1 MRLLCPHCRKEV
13 QVGDHLAGQVSNC
26 PLCQKPFRVPV
37 PPSASTGT
45 SQAVTA
51 PSAVAPSTS
60 SVPPPGAGAAGWDTA
75 ARGMAPSPGV
85 PTSAPPAP
93 GYPPTFPPSVAT
105 SPYVPPISPQ
115 SPISSPLAPTGPAA
129 PSLPTSPGVTALP
142 TLPPPVPSP
151 GYSDSIQLLVLS
163 PVKLQ
168 FLQFLGMLLLAL
180 LLFFPWLRVPSGTGI
195 FFQQNEFQLAFG
207 RGTGELKEK
216 IEPGVSPL
224 GIIFFFLVLFSA
236 ILSGLL
242 LLAAKLDWPEL
253 RPYLRFRHLL
263 TGGLVLV
270 IAIILLFQILIGFPL
285 NAAWTATAKLSDEQA
300 RKVYHAVEAAQV
312 SWLDIL
318 ARSMIKN
325 PEEHVGWGWGLY
337 GTCLLV
343 IFLIALALLDFWQQR
358 RSSPLPPRILLEK

>member
-13 QVGDHLAGQVSNC
+13 QVSDHLAGQISNC
-26 PLCQKPFRVPV
+26 PLCLKPFRVPV

-51 PSAVAPSTS
+51 PPSVAPSTS
-60 SVPPPGAGAAGWDTA
+60 NVPPPGARAAVWDPTA
-75 ARGMAPSPGV
+75 GGMAPSPGV
-85 PTSAPPAP
+85 PTPAPPAP
-93 GYPPTFPPSVAT
+93 GYPPTFPPSTVT
-105 SPYVPPISPQ
+105 PPYVPPISPQ
-115 SPISSPLAPTGPAA
+115 PLISSSSSAAGPAA
-129 PSLPTSPGVTALP
+129 TSLPISPSVAALP
-142 TLPPPVPSP
+142 TIPPPVPSP

-168 FLQFLGMLLLAL
+168 ILQFLVMLLLAL
-180 LLFFPWLRVPSGTGI
+180 LLFSPWLRVPPGTGI
-195 FFQQNEFQLAFG
+195 LFQQNEFQLAFG
-207 RGTGELKEK
+207 RGTGELRGK

-263 TGGLVLV
+263 TGGLVLL
-270 IAIILLFQILIGFPL
+270 IATILLLQILIGFPL
-285 NAAWTATAKLSDEQA
+285 NAAWTATAKLSDDDA
-300 RKVYHAVEAAQV
+300 KKVYDAVEAAQV
-312 SWLDIL
+312 SWLDVLVRAITK
-318 ARSMIKN
+318 S
-325 PEEHVGWGWGLY
+325 PEDHVGWAWGLY

-343 IFLIALALLDFWQQR
+343 LFLLAVAVMDFWQQR
-358 RSSPLPPRILLEK
+358 RSCRLPPRILLEK

>member
-13 QVGDHLAGQVSNC
+13 QVGEHLAGQVSTC

-37 PPSASTGT
+37 PPSASAGT
-45 SQAVTA
+45 SQAATVP
-51 PSAVAPSTS
+51 PSVAPSTS
-60 SVPPPGAGAAGWDTA
+60 SVPPPSAGAAGWDTA

-93 GYPPTFPPSVAT
+93 GYTPTFSPSAAT
-105 SPYVPPISPQ
+105 PPYVPPISPQ
-115 SPISSPLAPTGPAA
+115 PPISSPLGATGPAA
-129 PSLPTSPGVTALP
+129 PSLPVSPGVAASP

-168 FLQFLGMLLLAL
+168 FLQFLGMLLLAV
-180 LLFFPWLRVPSGTGI
+180 LLFFPWLRVPPGTGI
-195 FFQQNEFQLAFG
+195 LFQQNEFQLAFG
-207 RGTGELKEK
+207 RGTGELKDK

-224 GIIFFFLVLFSA
+224 GIIFFFLALFSA

-263 TGGLVLV
+263 TGGL
-270 IAIILLFQILIGFPL
+270 ILLLATILSLQVLIGFPL
-285 NAAWTATAKLSDEQA
+285 NAAWTATAKLSDEDA
-300 RKVYHAVEAAQV
+300 KKVYQAVETAQV
-312 SWLDIL
+312 SWLDVL
-318 ARSMIKN
+318 ARSVIKN
-325 PEEHVGWGWGLY
+325 PEEHIGWGWGLY
-337 GTCLLV
+337 GTCLL
-343 IFLIALALLDFWQQR
+343 LILLVALALLDFWQQR
-358 RSSPLPPRILLEK
+358 RSSPLPPRLLLEK